1 MTFKGI
7 SGIVKTKRT
16 ACSSE
21 IICFFTEAGSV
32 RDWSYPQPMRFRK
45 RSSLSTAAPLI
56 ASSPAKNS
64 SPRPSI
70 MAKLSWICT
79 DKRRENHNTCELAA
93 PAVTVAWRA
102 VIFCDH
108 MATTAIDKRDHC
120 RKSTEIVA
128 AWQVDI
134 LNAIVDKAAR
144 SARGA
149 ATAFC
154 LTGCVES
161 DARKRYS
168 AGSAS
173 ARSAV
178 LYLSDTCA
186 ADSDY

>member
-1 MTFKGI
+1 
-7 SGIVKTKRT
+7 
-16 ACSSE
+16 
-21 IICFFTEAGSV
+21 
-32 RDWSYPQPMRFRK
+32 
-45 RSSLSTAAPLI
+45 
-56 ASSPAKNS
+56 
-64 SPRPSI
+64 

-102 VIFCDH
+102 VIFQWSRDH

-161 DARKRYS
+161 DARKRYR

-173 ARSAV
+173 APSAV
-178 LYLSDTCA
+178 LRHVFA
-186 ADSDY
+186 AAAMIM

>member
-1 MTFKGI
+1 
-7 SGIVKTKRT
+7 
-16 ACSSE
+16 
-21 IICFFTEAGSV
+21 
-32 RDWSYPQPMRFRK
+32 
-45 RSSLSTAAPLI
+45 
-56 ASSPAKNS
+56 
-64 SPRPSI
+64 

-79 DKRRENHNTCELAA
+79 DKRHENHNTCELAA

-178 LYLSDTCA
+178 LLSIYRDTCA
-186 ADSDY
+186 RTAIIKYALVYSISSKSLAP